1 MNFIHIISILTLFT
15 IIRIKGKILQNW
27 EVEKISKIEIKNEA
41 SKYTTYK
48 KEVENVVNKLNTMR
62 SRVNENFEGRTE
74 DEMIESINLLVNM
87 SRNLGEELV
96 QVKVSLNDLYE
107 DVLQEER
114 RQERIRRE
122 KEEAKR
128 KAENNN

>member
-1 MNFIHIISILTLFT
+1 M
-15 IIRIKGKILQNW
+15 G
-27 EVEKISKIEIKNEA
+27 KISKIEIKNEA

-48 KEVENVVNKLNTMR
+48 TEVENIINELNTMR
-62 SRVNENFEGRTE
+62 SRVNESFEGRTE

>member
-1 MNFIHIISILTLFT
+1 M
-15 IIRIKGKILQNW
+15 G
-27 EVEKISKIEIKNEA
+27 KISKIEIKNEA

-48 KEVENVVNKLNTMR
+48 TEVENIINELNTMR
-62 SRVNENFEGRTE
+62 SRVNESFEGRTE

-114 RQERIRRE
+114 RQERIRKE

-128 KAENNN
+128 KAKNNN

>member
-1 MNFIHIISILTLFT
+1 M
-15 IIRIKGKILQNW
+15 G
-27 EVEKISKIEIKNEA
+27 KISKIEIKNEA

-48 KEVENVVNKLNTMR
+48 TKVENIINELNTMR

-114 RQERIRRE
+114 RQERIRKE

-128 KAENNN
+128 KAKNNN

>member
-1 MNFIHIISILTLFT
+1 M
-15 IIRIKGKILQNW
+15 G
-27 EVEKISKIEIKNEA
+27 KISKIEIKNEA

-48 KEVENVVNKLNTMR
+48 KEVENIINELNTMR
-62 SRVNENFEGRTE
+62 SRVNESFEGRTE

-96 QVKVSLNDLYE
+96 QVKVGLNDLYE

-114 RQERIRRE
+114 RQERIRKE

-128 KAENNN
+128 KAKNNN

>member
-1 MNFIHIISILTLFT
+1 M
-15 IIRIKGKILQNW
+15 G
-27 EVEKISKIEIKNEA
+27 KISKIEIKNEA

-114 RQERIRRE
+114 RQERIRKE

-128 KAENNN
+128 KAKNNN

>member
-1 MNFIHIISILTLFT
+1 M
-15 IIRIKGKILQNW
+15 
-27 EVEKISKIEIKNEA
+27 EKISKIEIKNEA

>member
-1 MNFIHIISILTLFT
+1 M
-15 IIRIKGKILQNW
+15 G
-27 EVEKISKIEIKNEA
+27 KISKIEIKNEA

-48 KEVENVVNKLNTMR
+48 KEVENIINELNTMR
-62 SRVNENFEGRTE
+62 SRVNESFEGRTE

-114 RQERIRRE
+114 RQERIRKE

-128 KAENNN
+128 KAKNNN